1 MGTDLVLGRQ
11 WVRGNARLLAVLDV
25 DVSLTKFLAVKRQSI
40 IFGFIHQAGV
50 VLGVVEDREELFEG
64 TDILE
69 LRLPP
74 SMLTDEQFWTMGINL
89 CLRNALYDSVQ
100 LLE

>member
-1 MGTDLVLGRQ
+1 M
-11 WVRGNARLLAVLDV
+11 
-25 DVSLTKFLAVKRQSI
+25 
-40 IFGFIHQAGV
+40 
-50 VLGVVEDREELFEG
+50 LGVVEDREELFEG